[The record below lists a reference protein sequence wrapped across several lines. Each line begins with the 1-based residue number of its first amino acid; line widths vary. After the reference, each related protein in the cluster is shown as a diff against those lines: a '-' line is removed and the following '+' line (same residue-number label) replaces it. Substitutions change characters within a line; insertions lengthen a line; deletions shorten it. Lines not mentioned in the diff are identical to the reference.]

1 MIYSKQ
7 LNHHFPTI
15 QSCHE
20 TFVHIHTVYILHSR
34 KGGKWLILEPHI
46 VFKLRKIG
54 QNISLLKK
62 KKKKTFIPIKAGL
75 CKCSQ
80 AALLFNS
87 IRMNDAAACNH
98 AVNRN

>member
-1 MIYSKQ
+1 MRCIFSLYLTYLPQ
-7 LNHHFPTI
+7 WG
-15 QSCHE
+15 
-20 TFVHIHTVYILHSR
+20 R
-34 KGGKWLILEPHI
+34 KGLEFEPHI

-54 QNISLLKK
+54 LNISVKK
-62 KKKKTFIPIKAGL
+62 NKTFIPIKRGL

>member
-1 MIYSKQ
+1 MQAHFKFQVTIRLPGDIYSCVV
-7 LNHHFPTI
+7 F
-15 QSCHE
+15 SV
-20 TFVHIHTVYILHSR
+20 FILHSHSGGR
-34 KGGKWLILEPHI
+34 KGLEFEPHI

-54 QNISLLKK
+54 LNISVKK
-62 KKKKTFIPIKAGL
+62 NKTFIPIKRGL

>member
-1 MIYSKQ
+1 MPS
-7 LNHHFPTI
+7 I
-15 QSCHE
+15 QG
-20 TFVHIHTVYILHSR
+20 TFVYIQYILY
-34 KGGKWLILEPHI
+34 KNLIIIDIYTHTHIVPKPHI
-46 VFKLRKIG
+46 VFKLRKIVL
-54 QNISLLKK
+54 NIYVK

-87 IRMNDAAACNH
+87 IRMNGAAACNH